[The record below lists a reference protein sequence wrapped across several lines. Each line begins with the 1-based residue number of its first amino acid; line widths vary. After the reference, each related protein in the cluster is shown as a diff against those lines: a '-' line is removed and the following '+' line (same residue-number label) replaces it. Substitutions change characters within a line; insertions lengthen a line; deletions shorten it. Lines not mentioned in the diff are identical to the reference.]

1 MKVPSAV
8 EAIITIRTQSWH
20 TSYPTIRTGE
30 VLAPNITSLD
40 DLRRKVISDL
50 VDLDLMVG
58 RTPLTRR
65 QRFTRGV
72 RRRGATLARF
82 GR

>member
-1 MKVPSAV
+1 M
-8 EAIITIRTQSWH
+8 T
-20 TSYPTIRTGE
+20 
-30 VLAPNITSLD
+30 PNIKSLE

-58 RTPLTRR
+58 RRPLTRR
-65 QRFTRGV
+65 QQFTRGM